1 MKEQLDARSIA
12 YDAISEMETQIADLV
27 TSSGMDRDPMVA
39 EVMTQVQLILTR
51 WVSHQTN

>member
-39 EVMTQVQLILTR
+39 EVMTLLGGSPIKP
-51 WVSHQTN
+51 TNESKL